1 MWPRFFE
8 WVLVSTL
15 FVNFKKYLLRTI
27 KVVLGGYLVC
37 RFHLFW
43 LSFNKF
49 AHNSFIGEVFLLKTS
64 SISPIWTY
72 WGSLFVYLFPFIFVI
87 FYLIYFVS
95 KLFLPFL
102 KLLKPGFTSCF
113 SGLYSGTA
121 PKLVGSS
128 AFFISLP
135 IKSSIFLN
143 LR

>member
-1 MWPRFFE
+1 MFSFGLFFVFE
-8 WVLVSTL
+8 FVLLDTL
-15 FVNFKKYLLRTI
+15 SI
-27 KVVLGGYLVC
+27 
-37 RFHLFW
+37 LFIYEIC
-43 LSFNKF
+43 SKMTY
-49 AHNSFIGEVFLLKTS
+49 NSFIGEVFLLKTS